1 MSLDAEAE
9 DVAFAMEPVKGVL
22 AVMKVVP
29 PVGKL
34 RFVVELD
41 AEHAAYAKGHA
52 TMRLQRL
59 GLRDVDVE
67 LLVWG
72 APSRWTGRLEP
83 VTLDD
88 LSRERARERT
98 RARALLAEARR
109 IDDGCYLPLADFLP
123 QTSYDD
129 SPRYRGS
136 YDETLAIG
144 PVQIAAAS
152 QHWFG
157 PTRHIMALLAA
168 ESALESRKHDRVL
181 VDMSHC
187 GSLLRKRH
195 LFAGKEV
202 FIITT
207 RDDLRLAERAAHD
220 LPTRARVLVR
230 PLERQRLP
238 YGPFAPFT
246 EHERLQADFPV
257 LLHDPTGVEQVPAVR
272 RVAVVVTRT
281 LAGALRALARN
292 DFAAVVIDATSRTDG
307 QLDYRL
313 LWENR
318 PHIKTRT
325 RLLVTQAQADALLAR
340 GLASG
345 KALPVLVRPLREH
358 DLHALVATAR
368 RKAAFLCL
376 ETSRCAH
383 HPRPAAM
390 PKAALVVPT

>member
-1 MSLDAEAE
+1 MSLDPEAE

-22 AVMKVVP
+22 AVMKIVP

-52 TMRLQRL
+52 AMRLQRL

-72 APSRWTGRLEP
+72 APARWTGRLEP

-109 IDDGCYLPLADFLP
+109 IDDGCYVPLADLLP
-123 QTSYDD
+123 QTSYGD
-129 SPRYRGS
+129 PPTYKGS
-136 YDETLAIG
+136 SDETLALG
-144 PVQIAAAS
+144 PVQVAAAS

-157 PTRHIMALLAA
+157 PTRHMMDLLAA
-168 ESALESRKHDRVL
+168 ESALGSRKYGRVL
-181 VDMSHC
+181 VDRSHC
-187 GSLLRKRH
+187 HSLLRKGH
-195 LFAGKEV
+195 LFAGMEV
-202 FIITT
+202 FVITT
-207 RDDLRLAERAAHD
+207 RDDLPLAERAAHE

-238 YGPFAPFT
+238 YGPFAPVA

-313 LWENR
+313 LWENM

>member
-22 AVMKVVP
+22 AVMKIVP

-52 TMRLQRL
+52 TMRLLRL

-72 APSRWTGRLEP
+72 APARWTGRLEP
-83 VTLDD
+83 VTLDEH
-88 LSRERARERT
+88 SRERARERT
-98 RARALLAEARR
+98 RARALLVEARR
-109 IDDGCYLPLADFLP
+109 TDDGCYLPRADFLP

-129 SPRYRGS
+129 VPRYRGS

-144 PVQIAAAS
+144 PVQVAAAS

-202 FIITT
+202 FVITT

-230 PLERQRLP
+230 PLERQRPP

-246 EHERLQADFPV
+246 EHERLQAEFPV
-257 LLHDPTGVEQVPAVR
+257 LLHDPTGLEEVPTVR
-272 RVAVVVTRT
+272 RIAVVVTRT
-281 LAGALRALARN
+281 LAGALRALDRN

-313 LWENR
+313 LWENM